1 MNKTVIKDILREI
14 TVNKSRF
21 LSIMALLFISMVAF
35 SGIFMATILLE
46 QTPEQN
52 YIETNLHDLK
62 VTSTLGLSDQDE
74 FLIGTNLD
82 VEDFEMSKFIDV
94 IDEDTAEIVRIEN
107 VPEKISTL
115 ILKEGNL
122 PKNPD
127 EIVLD
132 FNYYNE
138 LYKIGDNISF
148 VDSDN
153 SSEIDN
159 LNRNEFK
166 IVGFVNSVEY
176 LTEEVREISTIGSG
190 SISTYGYI
198 LSEVFDMNYY
208 TKAKIKGRGL
218 SNYSSFS
225 TEYSDGAE
233 KIRLSLEE
241 TFEDRP
247 KERVEEVTEDSL
259 KEIKE
264 AELELEDARE
274 ELEKAKRELEDA
286 RREIEEARVDLEEG
300 DSELQ
305 RGERDLEDARI
316 EILESEVKIRESEI
330 EIKEGEVELQKGEV
344 DLKQARAEL
353 NTGWSE
359 YEKGLK
365 ELNDNE
371 QRARREIE
379 YGKRDLE
386 KARVEIEDGQ
396 RQLDEGKK
404 ELERARAEL
413 NKGKEEFQK
422 GEALYLENL
431 KVYED
436 GVRELNEQKEK
447 IRISEEI
454 RLGEL
459 NKEKNKDKLQST
471 INKLTGEINNHEQN
485 LNNYNAQLQYNK
497 SILNESEEKERV
509 QEKINELNAL
519 IESENGNLNRKTKE
533 LNNAKDALA
542 NFNKV
547 NQEGPVSED
556 VIKYSGEAIEQAER
570 QLRDAKTQLDGAKAE
585 IEKGRAELQKG
596 IEEFEAGERELLE
609 SQRKLEEGRK
619 KYNEGLAELEEG
631 EKTLNREL
639 EKGRRDLAQGKLDLE
654 EGERQYNQGISE
666 LRDAKRQLEDGKV
679 QLEEGKVQLEEGKIK
694 YQDGIKELEKARID
708 LEEGRIELEE
718 GIEEFEEGEKEF
730 KVETQDALESIE
742 EGEAEIKDA
751 KEEILKL
758 KEPTFMIDTRNSD
771 STYYTINGFPGS
783 LKILAVVFSTLALLI
798 SLLVAFTTMTR
809 MVDERRILIGTYK
822 GLGHENSVIAAKFV
836 LFGGIS
842 GLTGTI
848 VGTILGQFVLAPI
861 IYEIYMDGLLF
872 SEPLKLYSVELLI
885 AGLVMALITTSL
897 SAYLAVN
904 KTLKENAASLLR
916 PKAPKSGSRILIE
929 RIKPIWSRLKFM
941 DKITARNIFRYKGR
955 MAMTIIG
962 VAVCMSLMILGF
974 GMKYSISNVAQL
986 QFGELQQFDLILSIQ
1001 EDLDDEDLNEA
1012 VSFIREH
1019 DNVDKIAQINITP
1032 LKLQIPGENTQD
1044 VNLFVDMDGNVN
1056 DLVNFR
1062 IRNTDTYYELND
1074 EGIIVTE
1081 KLADLMNLTVGS
1093 SLNVEI
1099 DNQDVEL
1106 VVNGISENYLGH
1118 YIYMN
1123 SEYYQKVMGEVPY
1136 ITGSFVSLLNKDAD
1150 SVDETSTDL
1159 LTNDNILSS
1168 ISSRDSE
1175 ELMKATVDSIDV
1187 VIIIIVLIAMLL
1199 ALVVLYNLTNIN
1211 ISERIRE
1218 LSTMKVLGFYPKEL
1232 TEYVYKETFIL
1243 SGIGIIFGMIL
1254 GLVIVDFVIREFAP
1268 LNIMFGNPNYP
1279 VSFSVSAAFTIIFTL
1294 IVMVL
1299 MHYKLKSIDMVEAL
1313 KSVD

>member
-1 MNKTVIKDILREI
+1 MNKTVLKDIFREI
-14 TVNKSRF
+14 RKNLGRF
-21 LSIMALLFISMVAF
+21 FSIMALLLISILAF
-35 SGIFMATILLE
+35 SGVFMATKLLE
-46 QTPEQN
+46 LTPEHYYKEAN
-52 YIETNLHDLK
+52 MHDVLI
-62 VTSTLGLSDQDE
+62 TSTLGLGEKDKY
-74 FLIGTNLD
+74 LIANNPLVD
-82 VEDFEMSKFIDV
+82 DFEMLKFVDV
-94 IDEDTAEIVRIEN
+94 LDGANNEIVRLEN
-107 VPEKISTL
+107 LSQRITRPILVEGRLPET
-115 ILKEGNL
+115 G
-122 PKNPD
+122 D
-127 EIVLD
+127 EIALSYQQFKDLVNL
-132 FNYYNE
+132 
-138 LYKIGDNISF
+138 GDTISF
-148 VDSDN
+148 VDVEGDEDIKGLRSN
-153 SSEIDN
+153 K
-159 LNRNEFK
+159 FK
-166 IVGFVNSVEY
+166 VTGLVNSVEHISELSTE
-176 LTEEVREISTIGSG
+176 LTSIGSG
-190 SISTYGYI
+190 TIWSYGYI
-198 LSEVFDMNYY
+198 LDENFDMDYY
-208 TKAKIKGRGL
+208 TKAKIKGIDL
-218 SNYSSFS
+218 NQFNSYDQAY
-225 TEYSDGAE
+225 EDGVEAL
-233 KIRLSLEE
+233 IASLEAD
-241 TFEDRP
+241 FKDRP
-247 KERVEEVTEDSL
+247 RVRLDEFKEEL
-259 KEIKE
+259 KKEIKE
-264 AELELEDARE
+264 AEEKLQDAKDQLAEAKEELDEGKIKLLDGKVELEQGKVDLLKARKKLDDGWE
-274 ELEKAKRELEDA
+274 SYHQGLRDLEKGKLEGEKKLADGKIKLDKSKIELADGRAELEKARIKLEDG
-286 RREIEEARVDLEEG
+286 R
-300 DSELQ
+300 
-305 RGERDLEDARI
+305 
-316 EILESEVKIRESEI
+316 
-330 EIKEGEVELQKGEV
+330 VELDKAKADLKKGE
-344 DLKQARAEL
+344 D
-353 NTGWSE
+353 
-359 YEKGLK
+359 
-365 ELNDNE
+365 
-371 QRARREIE
+371 
-379 YGKRDLE
+379 
-386 KARVEIEDGQ
+386 
-396 RQLDEGKK
+396 
-404 ELERARAEL
+404 
-413 NKGKEEFQK
+413 
-422 GEALYLENL
+422 LYLENL
-431 KVYED
+431 KKVED
-436 GVRELNEQKEK
+436 GKKELEKQKEK
-447 IRISEEI
+447 IKISKEIKYGDLSHYKSKEEI
-454 RLGEL
+454 TSAISDLNSQIAKHKENLENYKAQLAYNEEILETDLERDLVEKKILDLKGLIATEENALNEKSNKLAAL
-459 NKEKNKDKLQST
+459 NKDLENFK
-471 INKLTGEINNHEQN
+471 EV
-485 LNNYNAQLQYNK
+485 
-497 SILNESEEKERV
+497 EKE
-509 QEKINELNAL
+509 
-519 IESENGNLNRKTKE
+519 GP
-533 LNNAKDALA
+533 AKD
-542 NFNKV
+542 
-547 NQEGPVSED
+547 E
-556 VIKYSGEAIEQAER
+556 VIKYGDEAIEGAEKKLAQGQAE
-570 QLRDAKTQLDGAKAE
+570 LDKAKEDLDA
-585 IEKGRAELQKG
+585 GRKKLNAA
-596 IEEFEAGERELLE
+596 IEEFEAGEKKFKDNEQKLLDGEKAYKQGLIDYEKGKETLAKELADV
-609 SQRKLEEGRK
+609 RK
-619 KYNEGLAELEEG
+619 KLNDAKADLEQG
-631 EKTLNREL
+631 EK
-639 EKGRRDLAQGKLDLE
+639 DLVQGQKDLD
-654 EGERQYNQGISE
+654 QGWI
-666 LRDAKRQLEDGKV
+666 D
-679 QLEEGKVQLEEGKIK
+679 
-694 YQDGIKELEKARID
+694 YEKAKADYQSGLKEYNKEEKDARKKID
-708 LEEGRIELEE
+708 K
-718 GIEEFEEGEKEF
+718 GEKEI
-730 KVETQDALESIE
+730 T
-742 EGEAEIKDA
+742 EAKDN
-751 KEEILKL
+751 IVKL
-758 KEPTFMIDTRNSD
+758 KAPTFMIDSRKADQMYYMVNS
-771 STYYTINGFPGS
+771 FPGS
-783 LKILAVVFSTLALLI
+783 LKILALVFSILCLSVAV
-798 SLLVAFTTMTR
+798 LVASTTMTR

-872 SEPLKLYSVELLI
+872 SEPLKLNSVELLI

-929 RIKPIWSRLKFM
+929 RIKPVWSRLKFM